1 MCRNIKAL
9 YNFDPPATEADIQ
22 AAAMQYV
29 RKISGFSKPSKTN
42 EATFKAAVDAVALAS
57 AKLLQN
63 LETNAP
69 PRSRTLEIT
78 RARARAAQRFHK
90 EEPS

>member
-1 MCRNIKAL
+1 MCRNIKVL

-22 AAAMQYV
+22 AAAVQYV
-29 RKISGFSKPSKTN
+29 RKISGFSKPSQAN
-42 EATFKAAVDAVALAS
+42 EAAFKAAVDAIALAS
-57 AKLLQN
+57 ADLLQK

-69 PRSRTLEIT
+69 PRSRILEIT
-78 RARARAAQRFHK
+78 RAQARAAQRFHR

>member
-29 RKISGFSKPSKTN
+29 RKISGFSKPSKAN
-42 EATFKAAVDAVALAS
+42 EVAFKAAVDAVALAS

-63 LETNAP
+63 LGTNAP
-69 PRSRTLEIT
+69 PRSRTLEIS
-78 RARARAAQRFHK
+78 RAQARAAQRFHK